1 MAVQMAKLQ
10 GAKAVIVCDPIAR
23 RREIALKNGADFA
36 IDPIREDAGLRMKQ
50 LTGNRGVDVV
60 IETSGS
66 YPRLQAGLRGLTY
79 GGRIAIVGWF
89 GRDRGG
95 FDLGHEAHMNN
106 AALIFSR
113 ACSEPNPDYPRWDWA
128 RLNETCWRL
137 LSQGKINCEDVL
149 DPVVSFEE
157 AGDAYREYVVENPS
171 LSVKMG
177 VKY

>member
-1 MAVQMAKLQ
+1 ML
-10 GAKAVIVCDPIAR
+10 PSSSPEPAR
-23 RREIALKNGADFA
+23 SR
-36 IDPIREDAGLRMKQ
+36 IR
-50 LTGNRGVDVV
+50 
-60 IETSGS
+60 I
-66 YPRLQAGLRGLTY
+66 
-79 GGRIAIVGWF
+79 I
-89 GRDRGG
+89 
-95 FDLGHEAHMNN
+95 
-106 AALIFSR
+106 
-113 ACSEPNPDYPRWDWA
+113 PRWDWA

>member
-1 MAVQMAKLQ
+1 
-10 GAKAVIVCDPIAR
+10 
-23 RREIALKNGADFA
+23 
-36 IDPIREDAGLRMKQ
+36 
-50 LTGNRGVDVV
+50 
-60 IETSGS
+60 
-66 YPRLQAGLRGLTY
+66 
-79 GGRIAIVGWF
+79 
-89 GRDRGG
+89 
-95 FDLGHEAHMNN
+95 MNN
-106 AALIFSR
+106 ATLIFSR

-137 LSQGKINCEDVL
+137 LSQGKINCEEVL